1 MKHRERSYRNRVSN
15 DILKSFH
22 VSVRE
27 TDLFV
32 LADSDLTQHTF
43 NLIFKYRSIIEY
55 YIKFRNE
62 FLTSLKPI
70 TKDENAPPIV
80 KDMLSA
86 SRSAG
91 VGPMAAVAG
100 AIAEYV
106 GKDLLEF
113 SRNVIIENGGD
124 IFLSSEN
131 DVKVAVYAG
140 DSPLSYHVNILGRK
154 EKMPMGI
161 CTSSGT
167 VGHSL
172 SFGRA
177 DAVCVV
183 SQSAIIADASATA
196 IGNLVKR
203 KSDIAFALKRGLN
216 IEGVRGVL
224 IIMGEKFGAAGE
236 IELL

>member
-1 MKHRERSYRNRVSN
+1 
-15 DILKSFH
+15 
-22 VSVRE
+22 
-27 TDLFV
+27 
-32 LADSDLTQHTF
+32 
-43 NLIFKYRSIIEY
+43 
-55 YIKFRNE
+55 
-62 FLTSLKPI
+62 
-70 TKDENAPPIV
+70 
-80 KDMLSA
+80 
-86 SRSAG
+86 
-91 VGPMAAVAG
+91 
-100 AIAEYV
+100 
-106 GKDLLEF
+106 
-113 SRNVIIENGGD
+113 
-124 IFLSSEN
+124 
-131 DVKVAVYAG
+131 
-140 DSPLSYHVNILGRK
+140 
-154 EKMPMGI
+154 MPMGI